1 VGGVRRGTTYGAT
14 SERAIPTHG
23 DGANRNDS
31 KYIDNSKTF
40 HAVVK
45 TNTIRVDL
53 VGNYPDVAE
62 PATPQQMQAWLVLVR
77 FLQGALPDT
86 GGRHLCPQLD
96 RL

>member
-1 VGGVRRGTTYGAT
+1 MGGVRRGTTYWAT

-45 TNTIRVDL
+45 TNTIRVDF